1 MNINNDEE
9 EQKEEEEKKNKNF
22 RRQRNIVLFFFYVS
36 IAIIFF
42 VMLLRASNVFSVS
55 PRITGRRKTRTLY
68 MNDIAS
74 NETTEGV
81 TPALFNY
88 NEPGFEKMSNNRQI
102 AARLGMQRLLST
114 SNLSYIVNKPGINLN
129 RMVSAKT
136 PMRSTPNAL
145 EESGLAVVPNMGN
158 GDCLFFC
165 YQQMFAKTS
174 VKSKQLEVAEM
185 REIVGQSMTQEK
197 LDFLVSLYADAKKE
211 VNISLLSDYAFMRN
225 VTTLE
230 DLRAAIHTRRYFG
243 DEMALDALDA
253 YFEIT
258 TLVLSVSSDRLMRL
272 AVRCSP
278 VKRDVFAI
286 VTLDEDAVH
295 YELVTFHGRTLMTRS
310 ELPDKIVALL
320 DEHDDKEM
328 TT

>member
-1 MNINNDEE
+1 MNKEEE
-9 EQKEEEEKKNKNF
+9 EQKKNRNF
-22 RRQRNIVLFFFYVS
+22 QRQRNVVLFFFYVS

-42 VMLLRASNVFSVS
+42 VMLLRASNVFSMP
-55 PRITGRRKTRTLY
+55 PRITGRRKTRVVPD
-68 MNDIAS
+68 DIIDKA
-74 NETTEGV
+74 EGV
-81 TPALFNY
+81 TPALYNY

-114 SNLSYIVNKPGINLN
+114 SNLSHTVNKSGINLN
-129 RMVSAKT
+129 KMVSAKT
-136 PMRSTPNAL
+136 PMKSTPNSL
-145 EESGLAVVPNMGN
+145 DESGLAVVPNMGN

-174 VKSKQLEVAEM
+174 VKTSIGMKHLEVVEM

-197 LDFLVSLYADAKKE
+197 LDFLVSLYTDARKE
-211 VNISLLSDYAFMRN
+211 KNISLMCDYAFMRD

-230 DLRAAIHTRRYFG
+230 ELRAAIHTRRYFG
-243 DEMALDALDA
+243 DEMALDALDVA
-253 YFEIT
+253 LGVT
-258 TLVLSVSSDRLMRL
+258 TLVLSVSTNGLMRL

-278 VKRDVFAI
+278 VNRDVFAI

-295 YELVTFHGRTLMTRS
+295 YELVTFHGRTLMARS

-320 DEHDDKEM
+320 DEHDDEADKNDLK
-328 TT
+328 